1 MNKTTFEADSSVHK
15 LLKDGFMTKTMM
27 WRIGVWLVS
36 GSLTLSVQTTRAAN
50 IWDGGLGND
59 GNWNTPANWDNDS
72 VPTFPVALTFAGS
85 IQTPNTNNLTGI
97 TVNGFL
103 FDAAAGIF
111 TIDGNLITLG
121 GNIGFTANPSASIT
135 QTINLPMALSGAR
148 TLTSEVY
155 GNVLLGGVL
164 SGSGSL
170 ISTGSGTN
178 TLSGNNTFTNGVTLN
193 AGTLKATTFAN
204 VLGTGAAAT
213 LRLNGGTLHLAND
226 SALAYNRN
234 TVVSN
239 DVMIVPDRLTAV
251 GTSIT
256 HTLGTLSISNQTLNV
271 AKGPNITGTSAG
283 QVTFGATTLTGDP
296 VFSLEANSY
305 VQLNTSV
312 TEVGGF
318 RKVTLNGSGS
328 NPMLILNGTGAW
340 TGGTEVNGTGF
351 LRCSGAN
358 SLGASGSTAT
368 LNGTGGIFE
377 LRVSNAATGRNV
389 AFKGNSTFYL
399 RRDGSTVFDMA
410 SVTVDPSVVITLTVD
425 RTSGGSGYVQTL
437 NAPLTLLG
445 ASTLNVT
452 AGNSCSAAITSGITL
467 GGTFTVN
474 PTANLSISGVIDDG
488 ASTYGIV
495 KTGAGLLTL
504 SGANKYKGG
513 TTVSAGRL
521 LIGSQA
527 AATNAGAVTVNGGI
541 YDLGGLAGVTNGAVT
556 MTSGTISNGTLTAT
570 SYTFSGGTS
579 WANLASAGA
588 LTQSGNITTLFGNN
602 TYSGGTTI
610 NGGILVIP
618 TTAQLPGWNTPGGFS
633 VANGAG
639 LAVGNAV
646 TDGNVVTMLANGTF
660 SAGAGFGFDT
670 TLANRSYASVFAD
683 TGAGAL
689 GFIKLGPNTL
699 TLSPDNTYSGGT
711 AILGGTLS
719 VPSDSALGGA
729 GGGLIISNNAAFQF
743 TGDMT
748 LNNRPVVVRNNGQ
761 IIGDAGKSLTLTND
775 LTVASGS
782 LTVTG
787 ACSVAL
793 GGNNVF
799 LSSTW
804 LQGGSLTFQPT
815 SSNVFNAAELRVG
828 HNPGSTGC
836 VTQVGGYVAFNG
848 ANNGLLLGNLGG
860 EGTYTLDG
868 GGILRALPSSANRGL
883 MLGVNHFSTGT
894 FYMVSGVLT
903 GTVFQISR
911 TDSAATNSAGYYY
924 QSGGTAGF
932 NTLNMAGNLAYSANN
947 YALLSISN
955 GTFYAASFSGLA
967 AGNSSTGRVYI
978 GNGAIATL
986 GAFPTARGPN
996 AYAELL
1002 FDGATLSPAGASA
1015 TYMSGLS
1022 KAFIT
1027 DLGATFNVPGGRNI
1041 TVAQVLEDKPGATG
1055 DLTKAG
1061 TGVLTL
1067 AGANLYTGNTTIND
1081 GVLSIPNAGTLPGW
1095 NVAGRYTVASGA
1107 ALAFGNVY
1115 VDSDIATILATGN
1128 YLAGSSLGFDT
1139 TAGNRTY
1146 SSVLADWPG
1155 GAMGLVKLGANT
1167 LTLDNANTYTGWTI
1181 VHGNNGTGLVLSN
1194 ATGAAIQGGLQL
1206 GAVGDTAG
1214 NVYLKTLFPDQFGPN
1229 SVLFLNKGT
1238 GVNSTP
1244 VFELLGNN
1252 QVVAGLSNAGTTYI
1266 ENTQAEPGYGGSI
1279 LTVSNS
1285 VDNSYNSVIRNMSS
1299 GGIGTLGLT
1308 KDGPAALTLSGAG
1321 ITYTGPTLVKNG
1333 TLILTNTTALGSAV
1347 TIQGGQLLLASPTA
1361 MNSKAV
1367 TNGVDGGLGFLATNV
1382 FTIGGLNGSGNF
1394 ALTNDA
1400 GAGVAL
1406 TINTSNPDDAYSGA
1420 LSGSGSLVK
1429 LGIGDQALSGASTF
1443 SGGVVLGNGTT
1454 SNISTSSVATASS
1467 GGFVTV
1473 GHNQALGTGPLAMKG
1488 TQLRASVGGLVLQN
1502 DIDCSISGGF
1512 RFGGSQDLEFSGNV
1526 VVDGVRAFGNY
1537 SLNRTLTL
1545 SGASISVTAG
1555 SALNFEGWGGA
1566 TANGTTVV
1574 TGSITGEGA
1583 VSVNNNYDNG
1593 TVMLSGVNTYSGDT
1607 TIRAGTLSL
1616 SGSGSITPSSN
1627 ISVASGATFN
1637 VAGLSSTFVVDS
1649 AQTLKGFGTVAGNV
1663 AVAGGVQPGD
1673 AFTIGT
1679 LAMNGNVTFQASSSA
1694 TFDLGSLTGV
1704 GGNTNDLLDI
1714 TGDLNADGTIRINVT
1729 DTLNTSGSYCLIKYT
1744 GSRSGTFAVT
1754 VNGRYTAT
1762 LDYATP
1768 GEVNVS
1774 FTTTATK
1781 ALTWKGTA
1789 GYTAWDQGVSTNWND
1804 GATMTEFFALDNVTF
1819 DGTADDNSALLS
1831 VPLYPSSLT
1840 VSGGSDITLS
1850 GSGSIGGPTG
1860 LAKSGAGTLTLATVN
1875 DFTGATTV
1883 SGGKVRL
1890 GSATA
1895 LGASSSL
1902 TLSGGAA
1909 ISGSDS
1915 VSTRTLAMPYTLA
1928 SDVTLGDA
1936 TDSAALTLSATNT
1949 LTGSRT
1955 ITTPGTTAVTMS
1967 GVVVESGGSF
1977 GITKAGSGTLTLNKA
1992 NTFSGNSTV
2001 EAGMLDLGSPTTG
2014 SSMNS
2019 PVLTIK
2025 SGATT
2030 KISGTGSALGDTTD
2044 VIIEAGGFLDS
2055 TKNDTFGGLSG
2066 AGTVRNTST
2075 AYTLQV
2081 NNGNETTE
2089 FSGTITNTGSPL
2101 SLQKNGAG
2109 TLTLSGV
2116 STYAATTVIDGT
2128 LRKAGADALPSGT
2141 PLTLGATTTAGKLDL
2156 TTFSQTIGSLN
2167 VNSTSITVTN
2177 NIVVAAGQTLLVT
2190 GNVTVGVNVNSAK
2203 TVLAPS
2209 GGGNVQVAN
2218 PGGTFK
2224 LGIVSLGN
2232 DNRGQALVDLS
2243 GLSSFSLDLGAGAL
2257 TVAASGDNSAA
2268 YPCILTLAPS
2278 NTLNAATVTVG
2289 ASGIGA
2295 FHEIRLGPVAN
2306 SVFANTVNI
2315 GIGSRD
2321 YGRISFAGNNGA
2333 VTLRG
2338 LGGVGR
2344 ANVALGVS
2352 AASTTGYIATNVF
2365 DVIGHESDLL
2375 IGTLAI
2381 GNYPVRV
2388 GAWRSTF
2395 SFDQGVLDVSNV
2407 VMSSGCKSGTSGIST
2422 LNLGGGIAN
2431 IGSLSISSSTATG
2444 IVNVAGG
2451 TVTLGGDIVKQA
2463 GGRAMLTLSGGT
2475 LDMQSHSIGNASDK
2489 LDVVTFTGG
2498 RLMNLAGFNGGD
2510 PLVKTGIDTLEIAGA
2525 NTYTGTNS
2533 VMAGTLFMNGTFVA
2547 ESAVMVTNNATL
2559 GGIGTITGAVS
2570 VASAGTL
2577 SPGTNSVGT
2586 LTVGTLTLS
2595 SNATYV
2601 VQLGGTDLAD
2611 YDRCVVSTGAINIGN
2626 SILSVS
2632 GAEGF
2637 VPQTGDLFT
2646 IIRNV
2651 PGSAV
2656 TGRFTS
2662 GTMVKVDGIPGRF
2675 EILYTGGFGQD
2686 VVLRYAGRWGTLI
2699 SVF

>member
-1 MNKTTFEADSSVHK
+1 M
-15 LLKDGFMTKTMM
+15 
-27 WRIGVWLVS
+27 
-36 GSLTLSVQTTRAAN
+36 
-50 IWDGGLGND
+50 
-59 GNWNTPANWDNDS
+59 
-72 VPTFPVALTFAGS
+72 
-85 IQTPNTNNLTGI
+85 
-97 TVNGFL
+97 
-103 FDAAAGIF
+103 
-111 TIDGNLITLG
+111 
-121 GNIGFTANPSASIT
+121 
-135 QTINLPMALSGAR
+135 
-148 TLTSEVY
+148 
-155 GNVLLGGVL
+155 
-164 SGSGSL
+164 
-170 ISTGSGTN
+170 
-178 TLSGNNTFTNGVTLN
+178 
-193 AGTLKATTFAN
+193 
-204 VLGTGAAAT
+204 
-213 LRLNGGTLHLAND
+213 
-226 SALAYNRN
+226 
-234 TVVSN
+234 
-239 DVMIVPDRLTAV
+239 
-251 GTSIT
+251 
-256 HTLGTLSISNQTLNV
+256 
-271 AKGPNITGTSAG
+271 
-283 QVTFGATTLTGDP
+283 
-296 VFSLEANSY
+296 
-305 VQLNTSV
+305 
-312 TEVGGF
+312 
-318 RKVTLNGSGS
+318 
-328 NPMLILNGTGAW
+328 
-340 TGGTEVNGTGF
+340 
-351 LRCSGAN
+351 
-358 SLGASGSTAT
+358 
-368 LNGTGGIFE
+368 
-377 LRVSNAATGRNV
+377 SNAATGRYVSIKN
-389 AFKGNSTFYL
+389 ASSLYL
-399 RRDGSTVFDMA
+399 RNNSATVYDLA
-410 SVTVDPSVVITLTVD
+410 GITVDPGLTVGLSVD
-425 RTSGGSGYVQTL
+425 RASANTGNTLTL

-445 ASTLNVT
+445 AETLNVT
-452 AGNSCSAAITSGITL
+452 SGNSYLAAISSGITL

-474 PTANLSISGVIDDG
+474 PTANVSISGVIDDG
-488 ASTYGIV
+488 AGTYGIV
-495 KTGAGLLTL
+495 KTGTGLLTL

-513 TTVSAGRL
+513 TTVTAGRL

-556 MTSGTISNGTLTAT
+556 MTSGTISNGTLTAS

-579 WANLASAGA
+579 WATLAGAGA

-602 TYSGGTTI
+602 TYSGGTAV

-646 TDGNVVTMLANGTF
+646 TDGNVVTMLENGTF
-660 SAGAGFGFDT
+660 AAGAGFGFDT

-689 GFIKLGPNTL
+689 GLIKLGANTL
-699 TLSPDNTYSGGT
+699 TLSSGNTYSGGT

-729 GGGLIISNNAAFQF
+729 GGGLMISNNAALQF
-743 TGDMT
+743 SGDMT
-748 LNNRPVVVRNNGQ
+748 LNNRPVVVRSSGQ

-799 LSSTW
+799 LNSTW
-804 LQGGSLTFQPT
+804 LQGGNLTFLPT
-815 SSNVFNAAELRVG
+815 SSNLFNTAEFRVG
-828 HNPGSTGC
+828 HNPGSTGR

-848 ANNGLLLGNLGG
+848 NNNGLLLGNLGG

-868 GGILRALPSSANRGL
+868 GGTLRALPSQTSRGL

-911 TDSAATNSAGYYY
+911 TDATGTNSAGYYY

-932 NTLNMAGNLAYSANN
+932 NTLYMAGNLAYSANN

-955 GTFYAASFSGLA
+955 GTFYAAAFSGLA
-967 AGNSSTGRVYI
+967 AGSNSIGKVNLGTG
-978 GNGAIATL
+978 ALATL
-986 GAFPTARGPN
+986 PAFPTARGPN

-1002 FDGATLSPAGASA
+1002 FDGGTLSPAVAST

-1067 AGANLYTGNTTIND
+1067 TGANLYTGNTAIND
-1081 GVLSIPNAGTLPGW
+1081 GVLSIPNTGALPGW
-1095 NVAGRYTVASGA
+1095 NVPGRYTVASGA

-1115 VDSDIATILATGN
+1115 LDSDIATILATGN

-1146 SSVLADWPG
+1146 SSVLEDWPG
-1155 GAMGLVKLGANT
+1155 GSMGLVKWGANT

-1181 VHGNNGTGLVLSN
+1181 VHGNNGTGLVLAN
-1194 ATGAAIQGGLQL
+1194 PAGPAIQGGLQL

-1214 NVYLKTLFPDQFGPN
+1214 NVYLKTLFPNQFGPN
-1229 SVLFLNKGT
+1229 SVLFLNKET

-1252 QVVAGLSNAGTTYI
+1252 QVVAGLSIAGTTYI
-1266 ENTQAEPGYGGSI
+1266 ENTQTETGVGSSI

-1347 TIQGGQLLLASPTA
+1347 TIQDGQLLLASSTA

-1406 TINTSNPDDAYSGA
+1406 TINTSNPNNAYSGA

-1443 SGGVVLGNGTT
+1443 SGGVVLGNET

-1473 GHNQALGTGPLAMKG
+1473 GHNQALGSGTLAMKG
-1488 TQLRASVGGLVLQN
+1488 TQLRASIGGLVLPN
-1502 DIDCSISGGF
+1502 DIDCSVIGGF

-1526 VVDGVRAFGNY
+1526 VVDGVRGLGNY

-1555 SALNFEGWGGA
+1555 SALNFEGWDGA
-1566 TANGTTVV
+1566 AANGTTVV

-1583 VSVNNNYDNG
+1583 VSVYSTYDNG
-1593 TVMLSGVNTYSGDT
+1593 TVTLSGLNTFSGGMTLSTGTLNIGHPSALGTGTFTIGAGKFNNTSGGAMTLAGNIPQTWNGDFTFIGTDDLDLGTGNVTLSAQRYVTVAGGTLTVGGVIDGISAFGLIKQGNGTMVLSGANTYGGTTYPRAGTLKLGADNTLPNNPVIFQNRTGWTMATIDLNGKLDTIGTLTLSEASSVANQVGAGAQTRIIDSEGGGLLALGGDVTYNAGPTGEEHGQASISANLDLGGAVRTFTINDSPTATVDTVISGVISGAGFGLVKAGAGVMQLEGVNTYSGDT
-1607 TIRAGTLSL
+1607 TISAGTLNL
-1616 SGSGSITPSSN
+1616 SGTGSITPSAN
-1627 ISVASGATFN
+1627 ISVASGATLD
-1637 VAGLSSTFVVDS
+1637 VTGLSSAFVVDS
-1649 AQTLKGFGTVAGNV
+1649 AQTLKGFGTVVGNV

-1679 LAMNGNVTFQASSSA
+1679 LAMNGNVTFQAGSTA

-1714 TGDLNADGTIRINVT
+1714 TGDLNAAGTIRINVT
-1729 DTLNTSGSYCLIKYT
+1729 EPLNTSGSYCLIKYT

-1762 LDYATP
+1762 LNYATP
-1768 GEVNVS
+1768 GQVNVS

-1819 DGTADDNSALLS
+1819 DGTADDNSVQLAGTLA
-1831 VPLYPSSLT
+1831 PASLT

-1850 GSGSIGGPTG
+1850 GSGSIDGPTG
-1860 LAKSGAGTLTLATVN
+1860 LAKSGAGTLTLGTVN
-1875 DFTGATTV
+1875 NFTGATTV
-1883 SGGKVRL
+1883 SGGNVRL

-1902 TLSGGAA
+1902 TLSGGAKL
-1909 ISGSDS
+1909 SGSDS
-1915 VSTRTLAMPYTLA
+1915 VSARTLAMPYTLA

-1936 TDSAALTLSATNT
+1936 TDSAALTLSGTNT
-1949 LTGSRT
+1949 LTGSRI
-1955 ITTPGTTAVTMS
+1955 ITTPGATAVTMS

-1977 GITKAGSGTLTLNKA
+1977 GITKAGSGTLTLNRI
-1992 NTFSGNSTV
+1992 NTFTGNSVV
-2001 EAGMLDLGSPTTG
+2001 EAGTLDVVTSSTT
-2014 SSMNS
+2014 STLNS
-2019 PVLTIK
+2019 AVLTIK
-2025 SGATT
+2025 SGATA

-2044 VIIEAGGFLDS
+2044 VAIEAGGFLDS

-2075 AYTLQV
+2075 TYTLQV

-2101 SLQKNGAG
+2101 SLQKNGTG

-2128 LRKAGADALPSGT
+2128 LRKAAADALPSGT

-2167 VNSTSITVTN
+2167 VNSTSISVTN
-2177 NIVVAAGQTLLVT
+2177 RIEIAAAQTLRVT

-2203 TVLAPS
+2203 TVLASS
-2209 GGGNVQVAN
+2209 GGGNLQVAN

-2224 LGIVSLGN
+2224 LGVVTAGT
-2232 DNRGQALVDLS
+2232 DNRGQAFVDLS

-2257 TVAASGDNSAA
+2257 TVAANGDNSAA
-2268 YPCILTLAPS
+2268 YPCILTLASS

-2289 ASGIGA
+2289 ASALGA

-2306 SVFANTVNI
+2306 RVFANTVNI

-2344 ANVALGVS
+2344 ANVTMGVS
-2352 AASTTGYIATNVF
+2352 ASSSTGYIATNVF
-2365 DVIGHESDLL
+2365 DVAGHESDLL
-2375 IGTLAI
+2375 IGTLAL

-2388 GAWRSTF
+2388 GAWRTYF
-2395 SFDQGVLDVSNV
+2395 AFDQGVLDVSNI
-2407 VMSSGCKSGTSGIST
+2407 VMSAGCKAGTSGLST

-2431 IGSLSISSSTATG
+2431 IGSLSLSSSTATG

-2451 TVTLGGDIVKQA
+2451 AVTLGGDIVKQPS
-2463 GGRAMLTLSGGT
+2463 GRAMLTLSSGT
-2475 LDMQSHSIGNASDK
+2475 LDMQSHSIGSASDK
-2489 LDVVTFTGG
+2489 VDVVTFTGG

-2510 PLVKTGIDTLEIAGA
+2510 PLVKTGIGTLEIAGA
-2525 NTYTGTNS
+2525 NTYTGTNY

-2559 GGIGTITGAVS
+2559 GGIGTITGAVN

-2586 LTVGTLTLS
+2586 LTVGTLALS

-2601 VQLGGTDLAD
+2601 VQLGGTGLAD

-2632 GAEGF
+2632 VAEGY
-2637 VPQTGDLFT
+2637 VPQVGDLFT

-2662 GTMVKVDGIPGRF
+2662 GTMVKIDGVPGWA
-2675 EILYTGGFGQD
+2675 EVLYTGGSGQD